1 MTSIM
6 LTVTGARV
14 QALVNGTLTSGMVGV
29 PVTIEYDDSWNGLTK
44 NLVCRCSKS
53 GSADEECRSIL
64 NVGNTAV
71 VAHEVMKAGMI
82 LYLGVEGRNADG
94 TQVIPTTWAMCGVI
108 QRGANTGADLSADP
122 TLPVWGQLQEE
133 IERLREASVTSES
146 FHIGP
151 DEPAGEI
158 RPLYWLDTGMKQA
171 PADPEEKTMTG
182 ITAVYTGGEVAV
194 GTAVTALTGIVVT
207 ASYSDGSTEAV
218 TDYTLSGTIN
228 EGGNTITA
236 TYQGKTATFTVIGV
250 AESGGEEPPDLDTF
264 ILSEPWL
271 TNKGQ
276 IIEGTA
282 AENKPLTSYWQSA
295 YDTLY
300 AVTYYPKRTNS
311 YNAMAAYLYKYD
323 YNYGVPR
330 FLKGAAVGESGQNPS
345 AANNYKI
352 GWRKLVKTDVQTVME
367 TNGLTVDDVV
377 AIMLSGSEVPANEGT
392 TTVWMATEPTEAQLS
407 AIVDYFANGGVL

>member
-1 MTSIM
+1 
-6 LTVTGARV
+6 
-14 QALVNGTLTSGMVGV
+14 
-29 PVTIEYDDSWNGLTK
+29 
-44 NLVCRCSKS
+44 
-53 GSADEECRSIL
+53 
-64 NVGNTAV
+64 
-71 VAHEVMKAGMI
+71 
-82 LYLGVEGRNADG
+82 
-94 TQVIPTTWAMCGVI
+94 
-108 QRGANTGADLSADP
+108 
-122 TLPVWGQLQEE
+122 
-133 IERLREASVTSES
+133 
-146 FHIGP
+146 
-151 DEPAGEI
+151 
-158 RPLYWLDTGMKQA
+158 
-171 PADPEEKTMTG
+171 MTG

-218 TDYTLSGTIN
+218 TDYTLSGSIA
-228 EGGNTITA
+228 EGNNTVTV

-271 TNKGQ
+271 TNNGR
-276 IIEGTA
+276 IVEGTA

-367 TNGLTVDDVV
+367 TNGLTAEDVV
-377 AIMLSGSEVPANEGT
+377 AIMLGGSEVPANEGT

>member
-1 MTSIM
+1 MT
-6 LTVTGARV
+6 
-14 QALVNGTLTSGMVGV
+14 
-29 PVTIEYDDSWNGLTK
+29 D
-44 NLVCRCSKS
+44 
-53 GSADEECRSIL
+53 
-64 NVGNTAV
+64 
-71 VAHEVMKAGMI
+71 
-82 LYLGVEGRNADG
+82 
-94 TQVIPTTWAMCGVI
+94 
-108 QRGANTGADLSADP
+108 
-122 TLPVWGQLQEE
+122 
-133 IERLREASVTSES
+133 
-146 FHIGP
+146 
-151 DEPAGEI
+151 
-158 RPLYWLDTGMKQA
+158 
-171 PADPEEKTMTG
+171 

-218 TDYTLSGTIN
+218 TDYTLSGSIA
-228 EGGNTITA
+228 EGNNTVTV

-271 TNKGQ
+271 TNNGR
-276 IIEGTA
+276 IVEGTA

-300 AVTYYPKRTNS
+300 AVTYYPKRTNN
-311 YNAMAAYLYKYD
+311 YNTMVAYLYKYD
-323 YNYGVPR
+323 YNYGSPR
-330 FLKGAAVGESGQNPS
+330 FLKSAAVGESGQNPS

-367 TNGLTVDDVV
+367 TNGLTAENVV